1 MHGPRRDPRTYRR
14 NPDPTWRGIAVG
26 YALVAA
32 VPLLLWVASRP
43 VAGTA
48 ALAAAG
54 GLFVAT
60 RRLLRLRR
68 CLNECGGFVFDLAG
82 DVRVRVTREAG
93 DPAC

>member
-1 MHGPRRDPRTYRR
+1 MHGRDPRRSRR
-14 NPDPTWRGIAVG
+14 RPDPTWSGIVAA
-26 YALVAA
+26 YASVAA
-32 VPLLLWVASRP
+32 VPLLLWVATRP
-43 VAGTA
+43 VVGAT

-54 GLFVAT
+54 GLVVGA